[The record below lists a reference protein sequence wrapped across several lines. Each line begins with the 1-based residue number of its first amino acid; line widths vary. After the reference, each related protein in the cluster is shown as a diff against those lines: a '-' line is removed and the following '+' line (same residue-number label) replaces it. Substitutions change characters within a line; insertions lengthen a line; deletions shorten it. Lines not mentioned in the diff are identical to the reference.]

1 MALSEREGLMPNYG
15 VPARAAITR
24 EQPAE
29 SRASRPRTWVV
40 HVFLAA
46 AILFF
51 LWVIGRGLFW

>member
-1 MALSEREGLMPNYG
+1 MPNYG